1 MEPENEIDQLFKRGL
16 NDPEIPFNE
25 LDWSK
30 MQRKL
35 DEKKKRRILPFWLY
49 TASGIAAALLIFLFW
64 FLSGPSVFEKRIKT
78 PLVARKAKSGTVN
91 QLPAV
96 GADTI
101 KAERL
106 AGTGAAA
113 PLKNEETA
121 TNNIEA
127 GPDGD
132 VPAVYV
138 SSMPSQTPASVDLK
152 TVVVP
157 YTPVPFKPPVVVKTP
172 EALNSP
178 LTDSAIL
185 ARKAMALALSKDP
198 LEKINHNEI
207 AKSVQKKMDG
217 AFAQRPGLILSA
229 LAGPDI
235 TSGPSNTNKSAK
247 ISSNLGVLATYALG
261 SKFSLTSG
269 AVYAKKY
276 YNYGAGSDG
285 SNVYAPSAG
294 SSDWEVKADCN
305 VLDIPVNVNYKVLDK
320 KKFSVSVNTGL
331 SSYFMLKEK
340 YDYVVDKPG
349 EAQQVTTTEFSNQN
363 QHILGVANISVSF
376 DHRISNNLSV
386 GVQPFAKLP
395 LTGIGNYDVSL
406 KSTGVAF
413 SLNIG
418 LFPSKK
424 PGKLAANRYSSLH

>member
-30 MQRKL
+30 MERKL

-49 TASGIAAALLIFLFW
+49 TATGIAAALLIFLFW

-78 PLVARKAKSGTVN
+78 PLAARKVKSGTIN
-91 QLPAV
+91 QLPAA
-96 GADTI
+96 GTDTI

-106 AGTGAAA
+106 AGTAAAAA
-113 PLKNEETA
+113 PLKNEELGIS
-121 TNNIEA
+121 NVSSI
-127 GPDGD
+127 PHQ
-132 VPAVYV
+132 VPA
-138 SSMPSQTPASVDLK
+138 PALVNSN
-152 TVVVP
+152 TVVVS
-157 YTPVPFKPPVVVKTP
+157 YTPVPFKPPVVVKSP
-172 EALNSP
+172 EALNTP

-185 ARKAMALALSKDP
+185 AQKAMALALSKDP

-235 TSGPSNTNKSAK
+235 TSGPSNTSKSAK
-247 ISSNLGVLATYALG
+247 VSSNLGVLATYALG

-285 SNVYAPSAG
+285 SSSYAPSAG

-320 KKFSVSVNTGL
+320 KKFSMSVNTGL

-424 PGKLAANRYSSLH
+424 PGKLAANHYSSLH